1 MIGESNLVNYI
12 GFEEKEYIKDCL
24 NDNQLVSVYY
34 FIDSYGYISN
44 MNEPPF
50 ISYELIILV
59 RNKEKYFTQAFT
71 KKKYPNE
78 FSTLNNLESYNK
90 LFPLEFAKHE
100 LMIEYPLIENCK
112 KVGLYNILEAKEI
125 EKEINKLSLPLEIT
139 KNIASFVI
147 KDTYNLENEEFYLSN
162 QYYSTS
168 KLVCE
173 YYNYFSK
180 KVYVLIKNKD

>member
-1 MIGESNLVNYI
+1 MIEESNLVNYI
-12 GFEEKEYIKDCL
+12 GIDEKKYIKDCL
-24 NDNQLVSVYY
+24 NGNQLVSVYY
-34 FIDSYGYISN
+34 FIDTYGYRSN

-50 ISYELIILV
+50 ITYELIVLV
-59 RNKEKYFTQAFT
+59 KNNEKYFTQAYT

-78 FSTLNNLESYNK
+78 FSNLNNLESYNK

-112 KVGLYNILEAKEI
+112 KVGLYNILEAKKI

-139 KNIASFVI
+139 KNIASFII

-180 KVYVLIKNKD
+180 KVYVLIKK